1 MHDSLAL
8 VSPMRRQRPLLETQI
23 AQRLVL
29 YRGELYR
36 VPAEYHM
43 LRIKS
48 GTAYVTQAGQD
59 RIVNG
64 GQMTLLEANAD
75 VALISVLAGEPVVL
89 ELFQLCD
96 G

>member
-1 MHDSLAL
+1 MNHSLAL
-8 VSPMRRQRPLLETQI
+8 VSSACVKHTITEAQI

-36 VPAEYHM
+36 VPAEYRM

-59 RIVNG
+59 RIVLC
-64 GQMTLLEANAD
+64 GQTTPLETDAD
-75 VALISVLAGEPVVL
+75 VALISTLAGEPVIV
-89 ELFQLCD
+89 ELF
-96 G
+96 